1 MKYPLARVAR
11 AATFAN
17 PVVMVAA
24 LIMASIALGPARPA
38 NAEGFLA
45 GRLERLPDIEVGLGN
60 AGYGVSDHKYELTT
74 GKGYRVWIKS
84 TGAKECAFVAPEFFR
99 NVWFRKIEV
108 NKVEIK
114 IDFIH
119 ELEFEREGEVELFFT
134 PIKPGTYEWA
144 CEGFEEKGM
153 TGKIVVK

>member
-1 MKYPLARVAR
+1 MPLTAVNKNIGLCALVSIL
-11 AATFAN
+11 ATAVL
-17 PVVMVAA
+17 PMSAQA
-24 LIMASIALGPARPA
+24 Q
-38 NAEGFLA
+38 GFLA
-45 GRLERLPDIEVGLGN
+45 GRLERLPDIEVGLGQ
-60 AGYGVSDHKYELTT
+60 AGYGVTNHKYELTT
-74 GKGYRVWIKS
+74 GKGYRIWIKS

-99 NVWFRKIEV
+99 NIWFRKIEV

-134 PIKPGTYEWA
+134 PIQPGTYEWA

>member
-1 MKYPLARVAR
+1 MHLLFAKVTTVATVAI
-11 AATFAN
+11 AAIACLFVAL
-17 PVVMVAA
+17 PV
-24 LIMASIALGPARPA
+24 GTQPR
-38 NAEGFLA
+38 AEGFLA
-45 GRLERLPDIEVGLGN
+45 QRLERLPDIEVGLGA
-60 AGYGVSDHKYELTT
+60 AGYGVSKHEYELTT
-74 GKGYRVWIKS
+74 GKGYRLWIKS

-99 NVWFRKIEV
+99 NIWFRKIEV

-134 PIKPGTYEWA
+134 PIKPGTYEWV

-153 TGKIVVK
+153 KGEIVVK